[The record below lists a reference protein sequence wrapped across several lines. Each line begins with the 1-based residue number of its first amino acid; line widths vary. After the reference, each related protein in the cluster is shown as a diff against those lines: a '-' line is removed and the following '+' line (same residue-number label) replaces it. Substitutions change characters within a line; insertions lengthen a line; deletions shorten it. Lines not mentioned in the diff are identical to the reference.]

1 MSAALVPSRR
11 YVGSVSSQIIKP
23 APHHVMRGAD
33 GRIVVIPMHRVLKR
47 GTLRNLIRQAG
58 ISLQAFI
65 EAL

>member
-1 MSAALVPSRR
+1 
-11 YVGSVSSQIIKP
+11 
-23 APHHVMRGAD
+23 MRGAD